1 VNYYIRDNK
10 RGKKVVFET
19 ILNPIFSP
27 LLRLPF
33 LLAIVIISFII
44 SLLMILAYKKF
55 TDQSLMKDLKEEIKE
70 LQKEMRKLRDKPQE
84 MMAIQ
89 KRAMETNMKY
99 MMHSFKPMIITF
111 IPIIIIFGWLNSHM
125 AYYPLVEDQSF
136 DVLMEFKEGATG
148 DVELV
153 DVADIEAL
161 NGKTQTIKDG
171 STTFELKGLSGEYSL
186 KFMLGEEVYEKDIII
201 TKQGQDR
208 VYKQPIKKFRN
219 VNLSKLTI
227 NNKKILA
234 FEGIPVLGT
243 IPWVGGFGWLGSYI
257 LFSLIFSLSLRKLL
271 KVY

>member
-1 VNYYIRDNK
+1 M
-10 RGKKVVFET
+10 VFET

-33 LLAIVIISFII
+33 LLAIIIISFII

-55 TDQSLMKDLKEEIKE
+55 TDQSLMKDLKGEIKE

-84 MMAIQ
+84 MMAVQ

-99 MMHSFKPMIITF
+99 MMHSFKPMLITF

-125 AYYPLVEDQSF
+125 AYYPLVENQSF
-136 DVLMEFKEGATG
+136 EVLMEFKEGTSG
-148 DVELV
+148 EVELV
-153 DVADIEAL
+153 DITNIDAL
-161 NGKTQTIKDG
+161 NGQNQTITEDSAK
-171 STTFELKGLSGEYSL
+171 FELKSLSGEYTL
-186 KFMLGEEVYEKDIII
+186 KFMLGEEVYEKDIIV
-201 TKQGQDR
+201 TEEGQDR
-208 VYKQPIKKFRN
+208 VYEQPIKKFRN
-219 VNLSKLTI
+219 VKLNKLTI

-257 LFSLIFSLSLRKLL
+257 LFSLVFSLSLRKLL